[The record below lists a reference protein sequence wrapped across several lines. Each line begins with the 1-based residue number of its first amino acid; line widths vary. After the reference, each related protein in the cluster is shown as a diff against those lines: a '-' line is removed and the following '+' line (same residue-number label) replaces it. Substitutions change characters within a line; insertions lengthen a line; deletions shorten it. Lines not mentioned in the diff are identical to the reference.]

1 MPDKSPKVRKEL
13 NTAAKTPSAIQQP
26 NYKSMHPVWQ
36 LGIMDMDGKWGY
48 ESYSDKVRYRM
59 SDKTLS
65 IADLP
70 NADIIFQLLDNLQG
84 EYDNYT
90 RLFRKLGENRSI
102 PIGCYAQVIEDTKRF
117 FFIEKLYPKLR
128 DYEKLTWDEIEKQT
142 YGKEN
147 KSKNH
152 PIAKA
157 KLSKDARERLEQLN
171 QGDVDELFSL
181 RLEGELRVFGIRELN
196 CLKIL
201 WVDINHEVCESHK
214 KHT

>member
-1 MPDKSPKVRKEL
+1 MPDKSPKVKKEPGV
-13 NTAAKTPSAIQQP
+13 AKTPCAMPPP
-26 NYKSMHPVWQ
+26 NYKTMHPVWQ
-36 LGIMDMDGKWGY
+36 LGIMDMTGKWGY
-48 ESYSDKVRYRM
+48 ESYSEKVRYRM
-59 SDKTLS
+59 SEQSLS
-65 IADLP
+65 IADYP
-70 NADIIFQLLDNLQG
+70 DGDTVFQSLDALQG

-90 RLFRKLGENRSI
+90 KLFKKISDIHSL
-102 PIGCYAQVIEDTKRF
+102 PIGYCPQITEDTKRY

-128 DYEKLTWDEIEKQT
+128 EYEKLTWDEIERQT
-142 YGKEN
+142 YGKEQ

-152 PIAKA
+152 SIAKE
-157 KLSKDARERLEQLN
+157 KLSKDAIARLDQLK